1 MKNSQLG
8 FCRSDDT
15 LQSLC
20 VFRNSRACGLD
31 AHTRF
36 TALCLPIDQRFPYL
50 QSHSQGLAQQ
60 VKEIF
65 PNVVVY
71 VLPSHIF
78 SVVNAGQGAAAAGCA
93 QHHQER
99 TGPPASGTRT
109 SHAHCKRNSELQL
122 AQSGMCSAFFS
133 QQPTAFCSSREQ
145 LSNIYINLVP
155 DAARDTSRGSH
166 HFDTSL

>member
-1 MKNSQLG
+1 MLVALT
-8 FCRSDDT
+8 RTPD
-15 LQSLC
+15 SLHC
-20 VFRNSRACGLD
+20 AFPLNNVALISKATPRA
-31 AHTRF
+31 
-36 TALCLPIDQRFPYL
+36 
-50 QSHSQGLAQQ
+50 
-60 VKEIF
+60 
-65 PNVVVY
+65 
-71 VLPSHIF
+71 LPSSAKKYF
-78 SVVNAGQGAAAAGCA
+78 LTLWCTFYRLTFFFVVNAGQGAAAAGCA

>member
-1 MKNSQLG
+1 MHRSVWQCCSTASSPREANRRRISRCPTQPPPLGACARFKAVAMKNSQLG

-36 TALCLPIDQRFPYL
+36 TALCLPIDQRCPYL

-60 VKEIF
+60 CKEIF

-78 SVVNAGQGAAAAGCA
+78 FRRQC
-93 QHHQER
+93 R
-99 TGPPASGTRT
+99 PR
-109 SHAHCKRNSELQL
+109 C
-122 AQSGMCSAFFS
+122 
-133 QQPTAFCSSREQ
+133 CSSR
-145 LSNIYINLVP
+145 LRATP
-155 DAARDTSRGSH
+155 SRAHWTPCFGH
-166 HFDTSL
+166 AHFTRTL